1 MKTIL
6 KLVLVA
12 LSMNLYA
19 HANII
24 NTKPID
30 TVKLTQQIK
39 IALLL
44 DTSNSMDGL
53 INQAKTQ
60 LWEIVNE
67 LSFAKCGTEQPDLS
81 IALFE
86 YGNDGLEASDG
97 YIRQILSFSNDL
109 DEISKKLFALKTN
122 GGSEYC
128 GQVIQTSL
136 NNLKWGNNNKD
147 LKLIFIAGNEAFTQG
162 RVNYKDV
169 AQLANEKNI
178 TINTIFC
185 GNYENGIS
193 GKWQEGAKLTHGDY
207 LNIDQNQQIIHITTP
222 YDKLIIDLNG
232 KLNKTYVSYGS
243 LGISKLKLQQEQDE
257 EAQNLDE
264 VVIVKRSVSKSSGF
278 YKNAIW
284 DLVDAMEDKNFNF
297 NKINKSN
304 LPDHLKN
311 KSTLE
316 IKEYVAQKR
325 TQRDSIQAQIQELNT
340 KRNTFISQKQLKKN
354 KGNSLESALISS
366 IKKQALQKNF
376 TWKKD

>member
-19 HANII
+19 HTSIG
-24 NTKPID
+24 NTKQFNPAEP
-30 TVKLTQQIK
+30 TQEIK
-39 IALLL
+39 VALLL

-67 LSFAKCGTEQPDLS
+67 LSFAKCGTKQPELS

-97 YIRQILSFSNDL
+97 FIRQILSFSKDL

-136 NNLKWGNNNKD
+136 NNLNWGNNDKD

-162 RVNYKDV
+162 KVHYKDV
-169 AQLANEKNI
+169 AENAKEKNI

-193 GKWQEGAKLTHGDY
+193 GKWQDGAKLTHGDY
-207 LNIDQNQQIIHITTP
+207 LNIDHNQKIIHIATP
-222 YDKLIIDLNG
+222 YDKLIIELNG
-232 KLNKTYVSYGS
+232 QLNKTYVGYGS
-243 LGISKLKLQQEQDE
+243 LGRSKLKLQQEQDD

-284 DLVDAMEDKNFNF
+284 DLVDAMEDKNFDF
-297 NKINKSN
+297 GKIKKHN

-316 IKEYVAQKR
+316 IKKYIRQKR
-325 TQRDSIQAQIQELNT
+325 TQRDSIQDQIQQLNT
-340 KRNTFISQKQLKKN
+340 KRNTFISQKQLEKH

-366 IKKQALQKNF
+366 IKKQAVQKNF
-376 TWKKD
+376 SWSKN